1 MIHRFSCGVVSLLI
15 SSISY
20 AVSPVYSGYA
30 VITEAPLATDLD
42 QSVYKT
48 IQGRTVLEGLL
59 EVLNGSGYQLAAQ
72 AAADPEIDRLYR
84 QPYPENQRTVG
95 PRALKEV
102 LERLAGPAWLLVID
116 PLNRL
121 VSFEVRRSFQ
131 PGVSQERAAALDAQP
146 PVAVVPRGGQ

>member
-1 MIHRFSCGVVSLLI
+1 M
-15 SSISY
+15 
-20 AVSPVYSGYA
+20 SGK
-30 VITEAPLATDLD
+30 D
-42 QSVYKT
+42 VYKR
-48 IQGRTVLEGLL
+48 QVLEGLL

-121 VSFEVRRSFQ
+121 AVSYTH
-131 PGVSQERAAALDAQP
+131 LDVYKRQ
-146 PVAVVPRGGQ
+146 VWDMGWCIT